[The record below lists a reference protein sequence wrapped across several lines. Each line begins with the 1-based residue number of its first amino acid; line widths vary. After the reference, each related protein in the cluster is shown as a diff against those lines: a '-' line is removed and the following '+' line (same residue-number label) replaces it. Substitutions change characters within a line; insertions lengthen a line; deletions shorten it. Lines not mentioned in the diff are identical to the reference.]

1 MKLAHF
7 SDVHIGVENFSR
19 IDSDTGLPSRLVDFL
34 STLDEVIDYCISE
47 DVDLAVFAG
56 DAYKNRNPSQTH
68 QREFAKRIQRLS
80 STGIPIVLVEGNHDI
95 PSVFGRAP
103 SLDIF
108 ETLNVSNV
116 ILGNKA
122 ETHVIETKS
131 GPIQVITIPWAR
143 RSNLLTREETKGLSL
158 EKINEIIQDK
168 LSTIISELASQ
179 LDSSIPA
186 ILTSHVTI
194 SGATTSSE
202 QSMMLGKDYVLLTSS
217 VSLPIFDYVALGH
230 IHKRQTIN
238 DNNPIINYSGSLE
251 RIDFGEEN
259 DEKGFYSVE
268 IDENAVSNTRLKK
281 VEFIKV
287 NARKLLTIK
296 VDIDPESI
304 DPTEQVLNEISK
316 HNLEE
321 TVVRLTIL
329 MPSSYEGKLVDSR
342 IRNAL
347 KAAHYLAGVSVTVK
361 GTERVRLG
369 GEYNANTSP
378 IDALKMYLK
387 IKKIPEKRTNLLI
400 DKASSII
407 ENSGNKN
414 NAEHS

>member
-34 STLDEVIDYCISE
+34 STLDEVIDYCITE
-47 DVDLAVFAG
+47 NVDLAVFAG

-80 STGIPIVLVEGNHDI
+80 SAGIPIVLVEGNHDI
-95 PSVFGRAP
+95 PSVFGRAT

-122 ETHVIETKS
+122 KTHVIETKS
-131 GPIQVITIPWAR
+131 GPIQVMTIPWAR
-143 RSNLLTREETKGLSL
+143 RSHLLTREETKGLSL

-230 IHKRQTIN
+230 IHKSQTIN
-238 DNNPIINYSGSLE
+238 DNSPIINYSGSLE

-268 IDENAVSNTRLKK
+268 IDENAVSNARLKK

-329 MPSSYEGKLVDSR
+329 MPGSYEGKLVDSR

-347 KAAHYLAGVSVTVK
+347 KAAHYLAGVSVSIK
-361 GTERVRLG
+361 GTERARLG

-387 IKKIPEKRTNLLI
+387 IKKIPEKHTNLLI

-407 ENSGNKN
+407 EKSGNKN
-414 NAEHS
+414 NAENS

>member
-1 MKLAHF
+1 M
-7 SDVHIGVENFSR
+7 
-19 IDSDTGLPSRLVDFL
+19 
-34 STLDEVIDYCISE
+34 Y
-47 DVDLAVFAG
+47 
-56 DAYKNRNPSQTH
+56 
-68 QREFAKRIQRLS
+68 
-80 STGIPIVLVEGNHDI
+80 
-95 PSVFGRAP
+95 
-103 SLDIF
+103 
-108 ETLNVSNV
+108 
-116 ILGNKA
+116 
-122 ETHVIETKS
+122 
-131 GPIQVITIPWAR
+131 
-143 RSNLLTREETKGLSL
+143 
-158 EKINEIIQDK
+158 
-168 LSTIISELASQ
+168 
-179 LDSSIPA
+179 
-186 ILTSHVTI
+186 
-194 SGATTSSE
+194 
-202 QSMMLGKDYVLLTSS
+202 
-217 VSLPIFDYVALGH
+217 
-230 IHKRQTIN
+230 KRQ
-238 DNNPIINYSGSLE
+238 
-251 RIDFGEEN
+251 
-259 DEKGFYSVE
+259 
-268 IDENAVSNTRLKK
+268 
-281 VEFIKV
+281 
-287 NARKLLTIK
+287 
-296 VDIDPESI
+296 DIDPESI